1 MIRKRLLDLVL
12 ALPAALLLLPL
23 TAALALAVKL
33 DSPGPALFRQQR
45 VGRGG
50 RPFTIYKLRTMVA
63 RAPELGPGLTAGGD
77 PRITRLGRFLRR
89 TKLDELPQLWNV
101 LRGDM
106 SLVGPRPEVP
116 EYVARYPAELRDKV
130 LSVRPGITADA
141 ALEFFD
147 EESEL
152 QRAPDP
158 EAWYLERILP
168 RKLEL
173 YARYVDRWT
182 LRGDLMTILRT
193 AVAVVRPR
201 SKRA

>member
-33 DSPGPALFRQQR
+33 DSPGPALFRQRR

-116 EYVARYPAELRDKV
+116 EYVARYPAELRAKV

-141 ALEFFD
+141 ALEFLD
-147 EESEL
+147 EEGEL
-152 QRAPDP
+152 RHAPDP